1 MAKKEFNAEK
11 VFYII
16 IAILIL
22 AIITFGIGISYLFI
36 KSNTTEKALDN
47 PNIYNN
53 IYIQSVNVSNLSKE
67 EAILN
72 LKQSQN
78 LDEKFILQYNDKI
91 FQYTKNDLG
100 IEYDF
105 EKSVDEAYNI
115 ARIGDKKDRRTE
127 INLLKKRPINIPLYH
142 KLDEQ
147 KLDLIIN
154 QLEKEL
160 NKQPTNSK
168 VIKKGDKFELIEGTP
183 GLILNSKNLK
193 NDVKS
198 SLNENGDIY
207 LTLELNE
214 INNKNNEDLKMIKHK
229 LGGFITKYSNNN
241 SSDSGRI
248 TNMKIAAES
257 INGIILYPGEIFS
270 TNEKF
275 GETNKAN
282 GYKPAKTIINGK
294 FKDEYG
300 GGVCQVSST
309 LYNALLYSELDII
322 ERRNHSLKVG
332 YLDYSYDATL
342 AGNYIDL
349 KFKNSSNYPIYI
361 ESYLTNNEVICNIY
375 GYDERPK
382 NRTIKFENVLVE
394 KIQPGPKII
403 NKTNQLPAGVEKVS
417 VKPLTGYKYKLYKLI
432 YLDGK
437 LTDKVLV
444 NTSYYKP
451 RAEEV
456 LLGIDDSVKAVTN
469 SKDKPINNQT
479 ETTTNSEIGLEMD
492 IINDSNNEISDIV
505 TDIEAS
511 TDIIENGITSETT
524 SESTEDILE
533 VES

>member
-36 KSNTTEKALDN
+36 KSNTTEKALDT

-168 VIKKGDKFELIEGTP
+168 VIKKGDKFELIEGTQ

-479 ETTTNSEIGLEMD
+479 ETT
-492 IINDSNNEISDIV
+492 
-505 TDIEAS
+505 IEAS

-524 SESTEDILE
+524 SESTENI
-533 VES
+533 SKNNN